1 MFVKRNS
8 DNEIIA
14 ISLTQNKEFHEILS
28 DNAEELFE
36 FLKRSPQIA
45 QNEAIMKTLETL
57 ERAKES
63 LAKSDEEF
71 IRVLE
76 DVIDLLTEKGF
87 IQFTELP
94 NKAQEKLLTRQSI
107 RAKTNKLN
115 LVGESSDDDL
125 LDLP

>member
-1 MFVKRNS
+1 MYIKRDS
-8 DNEIIA
+8 HHQITA
-14 ISLTQNKEFHEILS
+14 ISLEQLPEFDEILD
-28 DNAEELFE
+28 DNAEEIFD

-45 QNEAIMKTLETL
+45 RHPYIMKTLDTL

-94 NKAQEKLLTRQSI
+94 EKAQEKLMTRQTI
-107 RAKTNKLN
+107 RAKTNKLD
-115 LVGESSDDDL
+115 LVEEEDDPL
-125 LDLP
+125 SLP

>member
-1 MFVKRNS
+1 MYIKR
-8 DNEIIA
+8 DTDHKIAA
-14 ISLTQNKEFHEILS
+14 ISLEQLPEFDEILD
-28 DNAEELFE
+28 DNAEEIFE

-45 QNEAIMKTLETL
+45 RHPYIMKTLDTL
-57 ERAKES
+57 EKAKES

-94 NKAQEKLLTRQSI
+94 EKAQEKLMTRQTI
-107 RAKTNKLN
+107 RAKTNKLD
-115 LVGESSDDDL
+115 LVEEEDDSL
-125 LDLP
+125 SLP